1 LTRDRTSNR
10 IGREIFEIVL
20 DDDSSPVLQLERL
33 AKKRDVINKLVPQRW
48 FRKDLDKT
56 RWREL
61 NDLIEYWM
69 RVVKDNLTRDLAD
82 EIGRESL
89 DKSSSDKQRLDLW
102 NDLLHRVREHFEAD
116 QLDESQYE
124 LLTKLIQEELPER
137 T

>member
-1 LTRDRTSNR
+1 
-10 IGREIFEIVL
+10 
-20 DDDSSPVLQLERL
+20 
-33 AKKRDVINKLVPQRW
+33 
-48 FRKDLDKT
+48 
-56 RWREL
+56 
-61 NDLIEYWM
+61 M

-102 NDLLHRVREHFEAD
+102 NDFLLRVREHFEAD

-137 T
+137 GSAEVR